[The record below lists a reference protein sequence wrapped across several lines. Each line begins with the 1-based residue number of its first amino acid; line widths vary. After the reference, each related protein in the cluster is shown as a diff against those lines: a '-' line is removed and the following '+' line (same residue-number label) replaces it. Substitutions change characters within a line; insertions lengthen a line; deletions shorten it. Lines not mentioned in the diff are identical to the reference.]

1 MRMPRRSFRIHAP
14 SLATSLAVAAACMM
28 SACASPPSATP
39 ASPRRGNPPALSTV
53 DFVQFR
59 WESPTARSSA
69 RYIDP
74 ASGQPVSLDDSVVL
88 DIRGID
94 SAWVWKLRSDTAWD
108 VVLRLSRE
116 GAAQFGATTAT
127 HVGQRLAI
135 IVDSTIT
142 EMPIIMAA
150 IGPRAR
156 LVSSVQRPV
165 ADSLAARVNRA
176 VAALRPFQP
185 VMFPRDVHRT
195 SGRNP

>member
-1 MRMPRRSFRIHAP
+1 MPRTCFRIHVP
-14 SLATSLAVAAACMM
+14 SLATSMAVAAACMV
-28 SACASPPSATP
+28 SACASRPSATP
-39 ASPRRGNPPALSTV
+39 AQARRGSPPALSTV

-59 WESPTARSSA
+59 WEDTVPRSA
-69 RYIDP
+69 VRYIDP
-74 ASGQPVSLDDSVVL
+74 ASGQPVALSDSVVL

-94 SAWVWKLRSDTAWD
+94 SAWVWKARRDTAWD

-127 HVGQRLAI
+127 HVGRRLAV

-150 IGPRAR
+150 IGPRAP
-156 LVSSVQRPV
+156 LVSAVQRPV

-185 VMFPRDVHRT
+185 VAFPRDLDRT
-195 SGRNP
+195 GGRNP